1 MNRSAR
7 VNASSVSRSLPH
19 SGTSTSHSINTNP
32 FFSRMC
38 YHCGK
43 PGHLWRNCPAI
54 KNTSGGYQSN
64 QPDSSHQ
71 CSLLEPVPLNLLDNE
86 HCHIS
91 VDNSLVCLKEVR
103 GEYVECNNQLSEN
116 LAGVQGRIAKSKNW
130 WFKNLQF
137 SALVLQV
144 LQNGY
149 QLPFAWVP
157 DPCFIDNNE
166 SALLQS
172 EFVIKAIDELLGNRC
187 ITELQ
192 YVPCCY
198 NPLSVVKGKKMR
210 LVIDLSRSVNPY
222 LQKFK
227 FKSGSQ

>member
-1 MNRSAR
+1 MKECPEEGKCLISARKREILLADKHGWDFVQEYKKDDLAENSDDEKRIRRAVEIVAQQRETKRKARSRAFMNRSAR

-71 CSLLEPVPLNLLDNE
+71 YSLLEPVPLNLLDNE

-116 LAGVQGRIAKSKNW
+116 LAGVQGRIAKSKN
-130 WFKNLQF
+130 
-137 SALVLQV
+137 
-144 LQNGY
+144 
-149 QLPFAWVP
+149 
-157 DPCFIDNNE
+157 
-166 SALLQS
+166 
-172 EFVIKAIDELLGNRC
+172 
-187 ITELQ
+187 
-192 YVPCCY
+192 
-198 NPLSVVKGKKMR
+198 
-210 LVIDLSRSVNPY
+210 
-222 LQKFK
+222 
-227 FKSGSQ
+227 